1 MDYFF
6 IAIAVLFCVL
16 QFTVMQFYQKS
27 VKQNFV
33 TGMAL
38 VIVNSATVALIML
51 CLNGFKVSVSNASLI
66 AALEYACL
74 LVVYNLLGLKVLEFG
89 NVAAYSMF
97 MMLGGMAFPF
107 VYGVAFLKE
116 QITAC
121 KIVGMV
127 LLTFF
132 MILQVTGKSKNE
144 KKSVLYAVFCICV
157 FVVNGSVSVV
167 TKSHQINPEAV
178 DTKSYLFLTHSMTIG
193 LALIVFAVYAAI
205 AKIKK
210 SAERKTALDETQP
223 VSAENSESVT
233 VLGQLKPFFKPKAIL
248 LCISLGVVM
257 SAGTLFL
264 LLAARSVP
272 ASVQYPVVSG
282 GVIVLSALTSV
293 VVFKDKLSI
302 REIIAIA
309 GAFVSTVLFAF

>member
-1 MDYFF
+1 MFPG
-6 IAIAVLFCVL
+6 LEL
-16 QFTVMQFYQKS
+16 
-27 VKQNFV
+27 
-33 TGMAL
+33 
-38 VIVNSATVALIML
+38 
-51 CLNGFKVSVSNASLI
+51 SL
-66 AALEYACL
+66 
-74 LVVYNLLGLKVLEFG
+74 
-89 NVAAYSMF
+89 
-97 MMLGGMAFPF
+97 
-107 VYGVAFLKE
+107 
-116 QITAC
+116 
-121 KIVGMV
+121 
-127 LLTFF
+127 
-132 MILQVTGKSKNE
+132 
-144 KKSVLYAVFCICV
+144 
-157 FVVNGSVSVV
+157 
-167 TKSHQINPEAV
+167 AV
-178 DTKSYLFLTHSMTIG
+178 DRQSGSGAEHIIGPGVELVRSECAGTEIRDAGLIDQHVDLFEVIDSIPNVQCTQRVAHHLRIPLRRHRNTLSILEVDDRYLFLTHSMTIG

-210 SAERKTALDETQP
+210 SAERTTALDETQP